1 MAGIILKQ
9 AVMMLLLNLVGMI
22 AYRTKIVDAK
32 GGRQFS
38 AFVLE
43 IVTPVLVV
51 TAYADVEYQP
61 ELVKNLL
68 WTFVLAAAAYGI
80 VILLAQ
86 LLIRKKDGRET
97 AIERFSVV
105 YSNCGFMGIPLA
117 SALLGTEG
125 VFYCTAFLTVFF
137 VFAWTHG
144 ILLLTGQH
152 DRKALL
158 RKLTS
163 PTMIGIAI
171 GLLLFFFRIHFPELL
186 QTACGYVSGLNTP
199 LGMIV
204 SGISVAQAN
213 LPRAFRNPRV
223 YYVSA
228 VKLILVP
235 LVLCLLFLPL
245 TFIPDNIRLVVMLLM
260 AAPSATMCTLQ
271 CQKHGMND
279 GYASHIFAV
288 TTLLSMLTMPL
299 MVKLFTFGQSLL
311 Q

>member
-105 YSNCGFMGIPLA
+105 YSPVKRAESL
-117 SALLGTEG
+117 SA
-125 VFYCTAFLTVFF
+125 
-137 VFAWTHG
+137 
-144 ILLLTGQH
+144 
-152 DRKALL
+152 
-158 RKLTS
+158 S
-163 PTMIGIAI
+163 PTSSSAI
-171 GLLLFFFRIHFPELL
+171 YP
-186 QTACGYVSGLNTP
+186 S
-199 LGMIV
+199 
-204 SGISVAQAN
+204 
-213 LPRAFRNPRV
+213 LPRL
-223 YYVSA
+223 
-228 VKLILVP
+228 KLISG
-235 LVLCLLFLPL
+235 FW
-245 TFIPDNIRLVVMLLM
+245 
-260 AAPSATMCTLQ
+260 
-271 CQKHGMND
+271 
-279 GYASHIFAV
+279 
-288 TTLLSMLTMPL
+288 
-299 MVKLFTFGQSLL
+299 
-311 Q
+311 

>member
-9 AVMMLLLNLVGMI
+9 AVLMLLLNLVGMI

-125 VFYCTAFLTVFF
+125 VFYCTAFLTVFSCSPGHT
-137 VFAWTHG
+137 AYCS
-144 ILLLTGQH
+144 LRDSMTG
-152 DRKALL
+152 R
-158 RKLTS
+158 RCCES
-163 PTMIGIAI
+163 
-171 GLLLFFFRIHFPELL
+171 
-186 QTACGYVSGLNTP
+186 
-199 LGMIV
+199 
-204 SGISVAQAN
+204 
-213 LPRAFRNPRV
+213 
-223 YYVSA
+223 
-228 VKLILVP
+228 
-235 LVLCLLFLPL
+235 
-245 TFIPDNIRLVVMLLM
+245 
-260 AAPSATMCTLQ
+260 
-271 CQKHGMND
+271 
-279 GYASHIFAV
+279 
-288 TTLLSMLTMPL
+288 
-299 MVKLFTFGQSLL
+299 
-311 Q
+311 